1 MKSRA
6 GYAQPV
12 FLMGAGNSLR
22 RELSE
27 ETESALGRLFSKR
40 RQGSVF

>member
-27 ETESALGRLFSKR
+27 ETESALGRLLSKR
-40 RQGSVF
+40 RRANIL